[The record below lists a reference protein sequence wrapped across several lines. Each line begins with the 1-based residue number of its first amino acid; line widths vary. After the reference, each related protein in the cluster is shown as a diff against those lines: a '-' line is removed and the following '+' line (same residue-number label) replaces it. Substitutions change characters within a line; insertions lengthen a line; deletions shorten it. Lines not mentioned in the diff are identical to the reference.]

1 MQGNLFIVSAPSGA
15 GKTSLVRAL
24 VERDRG
30 VRLSVSYTTR
40 PPRPGEVDGI
50 DYYFVDEAE
59 FVEMLARGDFLEHAL
74 VYGNRYGTSRA
85 RIETLRGEG
94 IDLIFEIDW
103 QGAQTMRSHFP
114 DATSVFILPPSTD
127 ALLDRLRSR
136 GQDSEEVILRRLAA
150 AKADMVHVAEFQ
162 YVIINKDFA
171 SALNE
176 LQALVAAQRLHYA
189 QQRMRHHRLFTD
201 LEIG

>member
-24 VERDRG
+24 LEGDRG

-50 DYYFVDEAE
+50 DYYFVGEAE
-59 FVEMLARGDFLEHAL
+59 FVEMLARNDFLEHAL

-85 RIETLRGEG
+85 RIEALRGEG

-103 QGAQTMRSHFP
+103 QGAQTMRAQFP
-114 DATSVFILPPSTD
+114 DATSVFILPPSID
-127 ALLDRLRSR
+127 ALLNRLRSR
-136 GQDSEEVILRRLAA
+136 GQDSEEVIARRLAA
-150 AKADMVHVAEFQ
+150 AKADMAHVADFQ
-162 YVIINKDFA
+162 YVIINNDFA

-189 QQRMRHHRLFTD
+189 QQRMRHHSLFID